1 MSYDKQKK
9 ITMTPLK
16 RFYNLLEL
24 DKKDVYQIFFYAIFA
39 GLISL
44 SLPLGIQAIINFIQS
59 GRVSASWIVLII
71 LVIFGVALV
80 GILSLMQLRIT
91 ENLQQKIFVRASF
104 EFAARLP
111 KIKMEQLYNSYPPE
125 LANRFFDTMT
135 IQKGTSKLLIDFSA
149 ALLQI
154 AFGVIL
160 LSLYH
165 PYFII
170 FGVLLFFLLYFIFR
184 FSFKSGL
191 ETSLKE
197 SKFKYKVAGWLQELA
212 RNNYSFKND
221 LHYNFGLQKNN
232 NIVSEYLNYR
242 EKHFSVIKRQ
252 FTQLI
257 LFKILITGGLLSIG
271 GFLVL
276 SQQMNIGQFVAAE
289 IIILLVI
296 TSVEKIIIGLETFY
310 DVLTSIEKIGQ
321 VTDME
326 LEEDTAFSSDTC
338 YANIS
343 LEIENLT
350 FKFPDSNK
358 EILSALS
365 LKIEQGE
372 KIAIEG
378 PNSSGKTTLIR
389 ILSGLLQPTSG
400 TFYINDDTY
409 RKINLKQYRS
419 QIGGIIHGETPFE
432 GTLLENITFND
443 NSITT
448 ENLKWAIE
456 GVQLSSFVKTLPKGL
471 ETHIFPEGK
480 QLSSSDAEKVLL
492 ARSIIHKPKILF
504 YEDPTDMMDI
514 KVANEIID
522 FLTSEKN
529 NWTIIVSSKNP
540 YWKTKCSRI
549 ITMEN
554 GTIQLDLKNK

>member
-1 MSYDKQKK
+1 
-9 ITMTPLK
+9 MTPLK

-71 LVIFGVALV
+71 LVVFGVALV

-91 ENLQQKIFVRASF
+91 ENLQQKIFVRSSF

-111 KIKMEQLYNSYPPE
+111 KIKSEQLYNTYPPE

-154 AFGVIL
+154 AFGLLL

-165 PYFII
+165 PYFIL
-170 FGVLLFFLLYFIFR
+170 FGILLFILLYFIFK
-184 FSFKSGL
+184 FSYQSGL

-197 SKFKYKVAGWLQELA
+197 SKFKYKVASWLQEVA
-212 RNNYSFKND
+212 RNNFSFKND
-221 LHYNFGLQKNN
+221 LNYDFALEKNN
-232 NIVSEYLNYR
+232 QIVSDYLNYR
-242 EKHFSVIKRQ
+242 EKHFDVIKRQ
-252 FTQLI
+252 FSQLI
-257 LFKILITGGLLSIG
+257 IFKIIITASLLSIG

-296 TSVEKIIIGLETFY
+296 NSVEKIIIGLETFY

-321 VTDME
+321 VTDLE
-326 LEEDTAFSSDTC
+326 LEEDTITKNDTC
-338 YANIS
+338 YTNIV
-343 LEIENLT
+343 LETENIK
-350 FKFPDSNK
+350 FKFPDSKK
-358 EILSALS
+358 EVLNTIS

-372 KIAIEG
+372 KIVLEG
-378 PNSSGKTTLIR
+378 ENGSGKTTLIR
-389 ILSGLLQPTSG
+389 LLSGLLQPTSG
-400 TFYINDDTY
+400 SFYINDDTF

-419 QIGGIIHGETPFE
+419 QIGSIINSETPFE
-432 GTLLENITFND
+432 GTILENITFKD
-443 NSITT
+443 ASIPF
-448 ENLKWAIE
+448 EDIKWAID
-456 GVQLSSFVKTLPKGL
+456 GVQLSSFIKSLPKGL
-471 ETHIFPEGK
+471 DSRIFPEGK
-480 QLSSSDAEKVLL
+480 QLSSSNAQKILL
-492 ARSIIHKPKILF
+492 ARSIIHRPKILF
-504 YEDPTDMMDI
+504 YEDPTDSMDE

-522 FLTSEKN
+522 FITSDANK
-529 NWTIIVSSKNP
+529 WTIVVSSKNP
-540 YWKTKCSRI
+540 YWKTKCSRKI
-549 ITMEN
+549 IMQN
-554 GTIQLDLKNK
+554 GAIQLDLKNN

>member
-1 MSYDKQKK
+1 M
-9 ITMTPLK
+9 
-16 RFYNLLEL
+16 
-24 DKKDVYQIFFYAIFA
+24 
-39 GLISL
+39 
-44 SLPLGIQAIINFIQS
+44 
-59 GRVSASWIVLII
+59 
-71 LVIFGVALV
+71 
-80 GILSLMQLRIT
+80 
-91 ENLQQKIFVRASF
+91 
-104 EFAARLP
+104 
-111 KIKMEQLYNSYPPE
+111 
-125 LANRFFDTMT
+125 
-135 IQKGTSKLLIDFSA
+135 
-149 ALLQI
+149 
-154 AFGVIL
+154 
-160 LSLYH
+160 
-165 PYFII
+165 
-170 FGVLLFFLLYFIFR
+170 
-184 FSFKSGL
+184 
-191 ETSLKE
+191 KE

-221 LHYNFGLQKNN
+221 LHYNFGLQKND
-232 NIVSEYLNYR
+232 NIAAAYLNYR
-242 EKHFSVIKRQ
+242 EKHFNVIKRQ

-257 LFKILITGGLLSIG
+257 IFKILITGGLLSIG

-276 SQQMNIGQFVAAE
+276 SEQMNIGQFVAAE

-326 LEEDTAFSSDTC
+326 LEDDTAFTSDTC

-358 EILSALS
+358 EILNDLS

-378 PNSSGKTTLIR
+378 PNGSGKTTLIR
-389 ILSGLLQPTSG
+389 ILSGLLEPTSG

-419 QIGGIIHGETPFE
+419 QIGGIIQGETPFE

-443 NSITT
+443 KSIST

-456 GVQLSSFVKTLPKGL
+456 GVQLSSFVKTMPKGL